1 MVETVLW
8 LLTGKR
14 EGLCDVI
21 VQNQGTAE
29 RN

>member
-14 EGLCDVI
+14 EGLCDIRVE
-21 VQNQGTAE
+21 NQAVAE